1 MTIQWVRELSSKLDH
16 IQPGNIVGP
25 YRIVRGFKGRGGM
38 ARVFEIEVR
47 EKYQHSS
54 LPRRWDARSD
64 VLSLSIVLYEMLTG
78 ISPFQNIALVDDP
91 THAPKPPTRRAP
103 TSTPAPTLT
112 PINTPG
118 LSCPRPLPRQEVN

>member
-1 MTIQWVRELSSKLDH
+1 VTIQGVQELSSELDH

-38 ARVFEIEVR
+38 ARVFEVEVR

-54 LPRRWDARSD
+54 LHRRLGARSSI
-64 VLSLSIVLYEMLTG
+64 LSLGIVLYKMLTG
-78 ISPFQNIALVDDP
+78 TLPFQNIAPVGDP
-91 THAPKPPTRRAP
+91 TYAPKPPTRRAP

-112 PINTPG
+112 PTNTP
-118 LSCPRPLPRQEVN
+118 RPVVPTSTPTPGG